1 VAHAL
6 DLTSSTS
13 ISTSS
18 VRAVAAGPLRHAAA
32 AAAATV
38 CGASVSLRDVPPAC
52 YRSCPTLRRG
62 TGSFAYRHSR
72 RTALSGLKSIAR
84 VMSLNRRRCISW
96 WTMARPER
104 PVEHRRSLN
113 ACRSADVSTSR

>member
-1 VAHAL
+1 VTHAL

-38 CGASVSLRDVPPAC
+38 CGASVSSATGFIPDRRRALTGARAAGVLPVVPPASSRHGFVC
-52 YRSCPTLRRG
+52 QSPQIGHRAAHHDGVPILLAIKPAEALTR
-62 TGSFAYRHSR
+62 FAI
-72 RTALSGLKSIAR
+72 T
-84 VMSLNRRRCISW
+84 
-96 WTMARPER
+96 
-104 PVEHRRSLN
+104 
-113 ACRSADVSTSR
+113 